1 MALTR
6 KMLKAMAIDDE
17 KIDEIIS
24 AHTDTVNALK
34 DERDQ
39 YKTDAEKLPGVQKEL
54 NDLKQATTD
63 ADGKDRWKVKY
74 DALKEDFDTFKNEI
88 TAKETK
94 AKKADAYKALLKEC
108 GIADKRIAAVT
119 RVADLD
125 AIKLDENGK
134 IADAEELKKSIR
146 DEWSD
151 FIVSTTTQGANTPK
165 PQGGTGASTMTKAEI
180 MAIKD
185 TAERQKAIAQNLNL
199 FGA

>member
-1 MALTR
+1 MS
-6 KMLKAMAIDDE
+6 IEDE

-24 AHTDTVNALK
+24 AHTETVNALK
-34 DERDQ
+34 DERDSF
-39 YKTDAEKLPGVQKEL
+39 KADAEKLPSVQKEL
-54 NDLKQATTD
+54 DDLKKTTDD

-74 DALKEDFDTFKNEI
+74 DALKEDFDAYKEQQ

-94 AKKADAYKALLKEC
+94 AKKIDAYKALLKEC
-108 GIADKRIAAVT
+108 GIADKRIAAVA

-125 AIKLDENGK
+125 AIKLTDDGK
-134 IADAEELKKSIR
+134 IEGVEELKSSIK

-151 FIVSTTTQGANTPK
+151 FIVTSETKGATTPK
-165 PQGGTGASTMTKAEI
+165 PQGGTGGTTMTKAEI

-185 TAERQKAIAQNLNL
+185 DGERQRAIAQNLGA